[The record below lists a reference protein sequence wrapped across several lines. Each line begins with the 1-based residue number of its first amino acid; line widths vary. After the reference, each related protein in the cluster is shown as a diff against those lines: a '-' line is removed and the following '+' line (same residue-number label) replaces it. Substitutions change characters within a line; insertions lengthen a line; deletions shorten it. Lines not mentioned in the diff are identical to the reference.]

1 MKKSVPELLAEAT
14 HSIARIDVWR
24 QYKIKDDKTGKESLD
39 LESESGTGFV
49 IRCEHLGGNNTTDDV
64 EFDVVTNNHV
74 FGLSGQHEW
83 VGSARLLCTVYGLS
97 TKNATILGTDA
108 LSDLAVIRVRAHPLK
123 NEVPKALSWA
133 DPKSIRV
140 GDDVVA
146 IGFARDLRGE
156 PTVTRG
162 IVSAKRRT
170 EPTTGSDQG
179 LFADLIQTDASI
191 NHGNSGGPLLNMRGE
206 VLGVNTYLIPPE
218 VAKDAKG
225 NVPNVDVTQD
235 IFFTRSSRTAR
246 PFVEQI
252 VRSGKV
258 SRLNLG
264 CSDVTFIEPLIRF
277 FGWPQAVCVRCPR
290 RPPGIA
296 GRKGRAQSR
305 RPDHRRGQRRESP
318 GRAGSLAGNQDRLGR
333 RTQ

>member
-1 MKKSVPELLAEAT
+1 M
-14 HSIARIDVWR
+14 
-24 QYKIKDDKTGKESLD
+24 
-39 LESESGTGFV
+39 
-49 IRCEHLGGNNTTDDV
+49 
-64 EFDVVTNNHV
+64 
-74 FGLSGQHEW
+74 
-83 VGSARLLCTVYGLS
+83 
-97 TKNATILGTDA
+97 
-108 LSDLAVIRVRAHPLK
+108 
-123 NEVPKALSWA
+123 
-133 DPKSIRV
+133 
-140 GDDVVA
+140 VA

-225 NVPNVDVTQD
+225 NVLNVNVTQG

-277 FGWPQAVCVRCPR
+277 FGWPQAVCVRPAPAVPPASLAAKAGLKAGDLIIAVGSAAERPAAPDPSQETKIGSVGELNDALGLRDGDPCVWIR
-290 RPPGIA
+290 YIRPPAAAFMGLVA
-296 GRKGRAQSR
+296 GQLISY
-305 RPDHRRGQRRESP
+305 P
-318 GRAGSLAGNQDRLGR
+318 GGETRVAFLR
-333 RTQ
+333 